1 MAAQE
6 KISVYNTADLKNT
19 SDDAIPNYLNS
30 LKFKQSH
37 TLTDVRLTL
46 GYSAFAISAACF
58 FWDYKLGFDS
68 TKYYTAAAVAL
79 YAVLNGAL
87 SLWAFFVE
95 KNIVYVGT
103 APSGEKVR
111 FSDLREI
118 TIPGFALSIAAT
130 TNTSVVT
137 QITIASSVHKYDP
150 TYRLTITIVPKGSSK
165 GQTIEVARP
174 FAEWFDS
181 VGHFIAAPFQTML
194 ATSVPAI
201 AKVDSKRLAALPAA
215 QEDTS
220 APKEDGYNAEI
231 LDAILASSGS
241 ATGAD
246 PSGSVSAKK
255 GGKRRKA

>member
-37 TLTDVRLTL
+37 TLTDVRLAL

-87 SLWAFFVE
+87 TLWAYFVE
-95 KNIVYVGT
+95 KNIIYVGT
-103 APSGEKVR
+103 APSGEK
-111 FSDLREI
+111 
-118 TIPGFALSIAAT
+118 
-130 TNTSVVT
+130 
-137 QITIASSVHKYDP
+137 ITIASSVTKYDP
-150 TYRLTITIVPKGSSK
+150 SYRLTITIVPKGASK

-174 FAEWFDS
+174 FSEWFDS

-201 AKVDSKRLAALPAA
+201 AKVDSKRLASIPSA
-215 QEDTS
+215 QADTS
-220 APKEDGYNAEI
+220 APKEDGYSAEM
-231 LDAILASSGS
+231 LDAILSSSGS

-246 PSGSVSAKK
+246 PTGSVSAKK